1 MVQLQRV
8 GSIPT
13 CVTNINTHNAMNTIE
28 YPHFMLAAECFGR
41 TLADGGDTI
50 LTQPGAKG
58 LTYKSGTL
66 NYNKLPTDPFRPVW
80 GYAVG
85 GLAPELRI
93 SMLHPVGEVGPA
105 PYPKHPQV
113 LFKEFRKAFEETWY
127 KAFRMSTFMK
137 TCVGTWV
144 DGEDIVFDVS
154 HIVHDESTAMR
165 LATERGEKAIYDI
178 TNSKEIINPEYTL
191 A

>member
-1 MVQLQRV
+1 M
-8 GSIPT
+8 
-13 CVTNINTHNAMNTIE
+13 NAIE
-28 YPHFMLAAECFGR
+28 YPSDILAAESFGR
-41 TLADGGDTI
+41 TLAHGGDTL

-58 LTYKSGTL
+58 LTYKSGST
-66 NYNKLPTDPFRPVW
+66 NYHNLPTDPWRPVW

-85 GLAPELRI
+85 GLAPEIRI
-93 SMLHPVGEVGPA
+93 PMIEWDVSSEQWETA
-105 PYPKHPQV
+105 HPQV
-113 LFKEFRKAFEETWY
+113 LFKDFRKAFEQTWY

-154 HIVHDESTAMR
+154 QIFHDESTAMR
-165 LATERGEKAIYDI
+165 HAKERNEKAIYDI
-178 TNSKEIINPEYTL
+178 TNGKEIINPDYTR

>member
-1 MVQLQRV
+1 
-8 GSIPT
+8 
-13 CVTNINTHNAMNTIE
+13 MNTIE

-58 LTYKSGTL
+58 LTYKAGTL

-85 GLAPELRI
+85 GLAPEIRI
-93 SMLHPVGEVGPA
+93 CMVEVRNDIAEG
-105 PYPKHPQV
+105 YLESKHPQV
-113 LFKEFRKAFEETWY
+113 LFKEFRKAFEETWNR
-127 KAFRMSTFMK
+127 AFRVSTFMK

-154 HIVHDESTAMR
+154 QIVHDESTAMR
-165 LATERGEKAIYDI
+165 LARERNEKAIYDI
-178 TNSKEIINPEYTL
+178 TDSKEIINPEYTPV
-191 A
+191 

>member
-1 MVQLQRV
+1 
-8 GSIPT
+8 
-13 CVTNINTHNAMNTIE
+13 MNTIE
-28 YPHFMLAAECFGR
+28 YPHFMLAAESFGR

-58 LTYKSGTL
+58 LTYKAGTL

-85 GLAPELRI
+85 GLAPEIRV
-93 SMLHPVGEVGPA
+93 SMVHEDLTPR
-105 PYPKHPQV
+105 HPQN
-113 LFKEFRKAFEETWY
+113 LFKEFRKAFEQTWHE
-127 KAFRMSTFMK
+127 AFRISTFMK

-154 HIVHDESTAMR
+154 QIVQDESTAMR
-165 LATERGEKAIYDI
+165 LAQKRNEKAIYDI
-178 TNSKEIINPEYTL
+178 NGGKEIINPEYTQ